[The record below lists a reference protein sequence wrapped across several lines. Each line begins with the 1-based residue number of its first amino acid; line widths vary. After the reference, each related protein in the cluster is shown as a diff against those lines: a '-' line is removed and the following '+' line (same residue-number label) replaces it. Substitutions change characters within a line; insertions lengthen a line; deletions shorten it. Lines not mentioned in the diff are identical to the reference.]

1 VLLRLWHI
9 TDIRSLQRLD
19 PRAGRHP
26 IATRCTTPVEKHDL
40 SEIDEPAVEVDQA
53 RAASLT
59 DRAYG
64 DIEELIVTLRLRPAE
79 VLSET
84 TLSRRLGIGR
94 TPVREALQRLAR
106 EGLVTVLPRRGI
118 LVSEFN
124 VKSQLRMLEVR
135 REIERLLA
143 RSAAARS
150 SGEERRRF
158 ADLAQAMR
166 EAAHDGDD
174 FAFMRLDREFNALVA
189 GCARNEFAAKVIALM
204 AGLSRRFWF
213 MHNQQ
218 ADDLPLAAQRHAA
231 VAEAIAAGDAQAAAR
246 ASDLLLD
253 YIDTITRAAVDW

>member
-1 VLLRLWHI
+1 MK
-9 TDIRSLQRLD
+9 
-19 PRAGRHP
+19 RH
-26 IATRCTTPVEKHDL
+26 AL
-40 SEIDEPAVEVDQA
+40 SEIEEPGSEADPA
-53 RAASLT
+53 RGPSLT
-59 DRAYG
+59 DRAYA
-64 DIEELIVTLRLRPAE
+64 DIEELIVTLRLRPGE

-143 RSAAARS
+143 RSAAARAS
-150 SGEERRRF
+150 DAERQRF
-158 ADLAQAMR
+158 AQLAHEMR
-166 EAAHDGDD
+166 ATARRDDD
-174 FAFMRLDREFNALVA
+174 FAFMRLDREFNALVSD
-189 GCARNEFAAKVIALM
+189 CARNEFAAKVIALM

-213 MHNQQ
+213 MHHEQ
-218 ADDLPLAAQRHAA
+218 ADELPAAAERHAA
-231 VAEAIAAGDAQAAAR
+231 VADAIAAGDLDAAAR
-246 ASDLLLD
+246 ASDRLLD

>member
-1 VLLRLWHI
+1 V
-9 TDIRSLQRLD
+9 SS
-19 PRAGRHP
+19 
-26 IATRCTTPVEKHDL
+26 EKDDL
-40 SEIDEPAVEVDQA
+40 SEIEAPAAAADPT
-53 RAASLT
+53 RGASLT

-64 DIEELIVTLRLRPAE
+64 DIEEMIVTLRLRPGE

-84 TLSRRLGIGR
+84 TLSQRLRIGR

-124 VKSQLRMLEVR
+124 VQSQLRMLEVR

-143 RSAAARS
+143 RSAASRS
-150 SGEERRRF
+150 NGEERRRF
-158 ADLAQAMR
+158 AEVARGMR
-166 EAAHDGDD
+166 EAAQCGDD
-174 FAFMRLDREFNALVA
+174 YAFMRLDREFNGLVA

-213 MHNQQ
+213 MHHQQ
-218 ADDLPLAAQRHAA
+218 GDDLPVAAARHAA
-231 VAEAIAAGDAQAAAR
+231 VADAIAAGDAQAAAR

>member
-1 VLLRLWHI
+1 MHI
-9 TDIRSLQRLD
+9 NDE
-19 PRAGRHP
+19 PPAAAAGP
-26 IATRCTTPVEKHDL
+26 ATGRPARVENDSL
-40 SEIDEPAVEVDQA
+40 SEIEEPAAQA
-53 RAASLT
+53 DPTHGTSLT

-64 DIEELIVTLRLRPAE
+64 DIEELIVTLRLQPGE

-106 EGLVTVLPRRGI
+106 EGLITVLPRRGI

-143 RSAAARS
+143 RSAATRA

-158 ADLAQAMR
+158 AALAGSMR
-166 EAAHDGDD
+166 EAAQRGDD
-174 FAFMRLDREFNALVA
+174 YTFMRLDREFNALIA

-213 MHNQQ
+213 MHHRQC
-218 ADDLPLAAQRHAA
+218 DDLPVAAQRHAA
-231 VAEAIAAGDAQAAAR
+231 VADAIAAGDAEAAAR